1 MPTMTEVAGGAFKK
15 PSPRAG
21 KITPTTAKAT
31 WRDVWVKHHGSWFS
45 TFTAKQAKLLVI
57 VAEDCANA
65 GFDFETALDRLFTD
79 WDLATEKAKVDA
91 GAFSIPAKPTIEWL
105 YQWRQPLVTYLAQQ
119 TASKAPRPAIAKAA
133 PVQSIASPEPV
144 VEDPPEE
151 AIPTKEELAK
161 LLAEDD

>member
-1 MPTMTEVAGGAFKK
+1 MTEVAGGAFKK

-119 TASKAPRPAIAKAA
+119 VSPKGPRPAIAKAA

-144 VEDPPEE
+144 VEDPPE
-151 AIPTKEELAK
+151 
-161 LLAEDD
+161 